1 MGGRALNEKI
11 FMADQKSTDG
21 CLTLEGA
28 ATLRTAEAIHAR
40 LLEAL
45 EGDGPVEVDCGKVTQ
60 ADLSLV
66 QLLLAVRRSAARD
79 GKAFTLSSPADGP
92 VKDVLA
98 RAGLL
103 PEAGETFWLKG
114 RNAV

>member
-21 CLTLEGA
+21 CLVLEGA
-28 ATLRTAEAIHAR
+28 ATLRTAGAIHAR

-45 EGDGPVEVDCGKVTQ
+45 KGDGPIEVDCGKVTE

-66 QLLLAVRRSAARD
+66 QLLLAARRSAER
-79 GKAFTLSSPADGP
+79 GGRAFALSSPADGP
-92 VKDVLA
+92 LRDVLA

-103 PEAGETFWLKG
+103 PETGETFWLKG